1 MGVAVLSPST
11 AHAAIGVLDTKD
23 DESTSMNT
31 GEVSDAFPKLGSE
44 YYIVRLLPLKN
55 IVFRTIE
62 QNLLGTISI
71 LRSLP
76 DVSNQENIERIY
88 SKSESSITTAL
99 SILSS
104 KRSELE
110 PVVNPDDSTE
120 MAVMKA
126 ERGGKLISDLTLDL
140 EYLKESVHKKEHK
153 MYFRETKKCFIDTWI
168 SWRVACEGI
177 SVRSTV

>member
-1 MGVAVLSPST
+1 MGVAVLSPSS

-31 GEVSDAFPKLGSE
+31 GEVSDAFPKLRSE

-76 DVSNQENIERIY
+76 DVSSQENIERIY

-140 EYLKESVHKKEHK
+140 EYLKESVHKKVI
-153 MYFRETKKCFIDTWI
+153 KCALHEKLNIFL
-168 SWRVACEGI
+168 GI
-177 SVRSTV
+177 HLKSR

>member
-1 MGVAVLSPST
+1 MGVAVLSPSS
-11 AHAAIGVLDTKD
+11 AHAAIGVLDIKD

-76 DVSNQENIERIY
+76 DVSSQQENIERIY
-88 SKSESSITTAL
+88 SKLESSITTAL

-126 ERGGKLISDLTLDL
+126 ERGGKLISDLTFDL
-140 EYLKESVHKKEHK
+140 EYLKESVHKKVI
-153 MYFRETKKCFIDTWI
+153 KCALHEKLNIFL
-168 SWRVACEGI
+168 GI
-177 SVRSTV
+177 HLKSR